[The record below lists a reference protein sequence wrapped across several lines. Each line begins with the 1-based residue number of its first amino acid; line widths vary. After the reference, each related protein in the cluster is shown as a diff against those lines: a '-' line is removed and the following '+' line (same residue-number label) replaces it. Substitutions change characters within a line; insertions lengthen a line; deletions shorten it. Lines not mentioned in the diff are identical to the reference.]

1 MKNVLAN
8 SLKTL
13 INKVQV
19 SSASNQLMVTAFIV
33 GIVLA
38 NSNKNLLL
46 GYLLGG
52 LTGTYM
58 YIQQTYPYTLYLLTI
73 I

>member
-58 YIQQTYPYTLYLLTI
+58 YIQQTYPYTF
-73 I
+73 

>member
-13 INKVQV
+13 INKGQV
-19 SSASNQLMVTAFIV
+19 SSASNQLMVTAFIA

-52 LTGTYM
+52 LTGTY
-58 YIQQTYPYTLYLLTI
+58 IQQTPCTF
-73 I
+73 